1 MTVQVPALDLFEL
14 TLHDNGV
21 LVIAFNRPNRYNA
34 LNPQVYKQWGEAL
47 EWAAKEDAVKVT
59 VMTGNGKYYS
69 SGQELAPPEDGGDD
83 EDAMAAMDRRYAIT
97 TNVVTQLI
105 HFPKLIIA
113 AVNGPAIGFAV
124 TSASLCD
131 IIYATPEATFNTPF
145 MQLGFCAEGGS
156 SVVFPRVMGYSRANE
171 MLLLGKKFTSEEM
184 VQCGMV
190 SRIIPSDVFREQV
203 LKIAS
208 AAAKLP
214 LGAMKATKHLIR
226 GHDFELMDSTNLRE
240 MACLRE
246 RMTSDESAEA
256 VMAFMLAKAAAKDKK
271 AKL

>member
-1 MTVQVPALDLFEL
+1 MTVQIPALDLFEL
-14 TLHDNGV
+14 TLHANGV

-69 SGQELAPPEDGGDD
+69 SGQELAAPEDGDDD
-83 EDAMAAMDRRYAIT
+83 EDPEAAMNRRYAFT
-97 TNVVTQLI
+97 TNVITQLI

-113 AVNGPAIGFAV
+113 AINGPAIGFAV
-124 TSASLCD
+124 TSAALCD
-131 IIYATPEATFNTPF
+131 IVYATPEATFNTPF
-145 MQLGFCAEGGS
+145 MKLGFCAEGGS
-156 SVVFPRVMGYSRANE
+156 SVIFPRVMGYSRANE
-171 MLLLGKKFTSEEM
+171 MLLLGKKFTAEEM

-190 SRIIPSDVFREQV
+190 ARTIPSDSFREQI

-208 AAAKLP
+208 AAAKAP
-214 LGAMKATKHLIR
+214 IEAMKATKHLIR
-226 GHDFELMDSTNLRE
+226 AHDFELMDATNIRE
-240 MACLRE
+240 MTCLRE
-246 RMTSDESAEA
+246 RMMSDESAQA
-256 VMAFMLAKAAAKDKK
+256 IMAFMMAKAAAKDK